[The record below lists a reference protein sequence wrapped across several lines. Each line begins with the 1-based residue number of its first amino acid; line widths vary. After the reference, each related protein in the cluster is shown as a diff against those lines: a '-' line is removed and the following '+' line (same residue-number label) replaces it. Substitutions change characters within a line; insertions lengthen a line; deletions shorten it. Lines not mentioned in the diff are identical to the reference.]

1 MYNIRKGGA
10 GSMPITFKNVA
21 HTYNEGTPFSYAAL
35 KNIDLDIP
43 EGKVT
48 AIIGETGSG
57 KTTLVQHLNAL
68 LLPTEGEIE
77 ILDKKIVAN
86 VKPQNLKALRKQV
99 GLVFQFPEYQLFEET
114 IEKDIAF
121 GPKNFGASDEEVM
134 EIVKRVIQ
142 VVGLD
147 ESYLER
153 SPFDLSGGQ
162 KRRVAIAGILAMD
175 PGVLV
180 LDEPTA
186 GLDPQGAKDMMEL
199 FVRMNIEFH
208 KTVLIVTHDMEHV
221 LNYCDEVIVVKD
233 GNIEKQCDVKEFFRS
248 VALLKE
254 LRINPPAII
263 RLREQLIAQGFKIDP
278 TILTLDELAKAVA
291 SEVKAHE

>member
-1 MYNIRKGGA
+1 
-10 GSMPITFKNVA
+10 MPITFKNVA

-199 FVRMNIEFH
+199 FVRMNTEFH